1 MPVIFCIDR
10 AGLVGP
16 DGHTHQGAFDIAF
29 MRCIPNI
36 IITAPMNEIDLR
48 NLMYTAQLQ
57 NKHPFSIRYPRG
69 KSVGLKISQKF
80 KN

>member
-1 MPVIFCIDR
+1 
-10 AGLVGP
+10 
-16 DGHTHQGAFDIAF
+16 
-29 MRCIPNI
+29 
-36 IITAPMNEIDLR
+36 MNEIDLR

-80 KN
+80 KKLTIGKGRELNKGKNCLY